1 MLNTTILA
9 LSALHLSMSPLF
21 AGKQSLSIHRSQFSR
36 FLSPI
41 VFNSRITISRAAFT
55 TGLSA
60 AVYINQIRVET
71 NAQKLEVFNN
81 SDVVFDE
88 VLFRDITNSDF
99 GAVFINA
106 SQGVTA
112 NGIVFSNCKISNA
125 QTVLFVT
132 ARTVS
137 ITSMCM
143 SDCSAKDVA
152 GFEIE
157 SERDLS
163 KVTMTTVYK
172 CLGGQEPVRA
182 TGSGNFLSF
191 LNVSHCTGGARACGV
206 SLIRG
211 TDADSSSGLEYVLV
225 QHGSAPCAIWT
236 SAEDDT
242 ATKLSTAIDLAQ
254 ILSNTV
260 TTYGLVH
267 LVGDV
272 MFSNGFFVGNTVKDG
287 VHFTAGK
294 ESDSAV
300 VSKCFMDFP
309 TVTVSGI
316 TFSSCSFDQKSIPLK
331 TFYGLNTFACV
342 AEPEPIDINNFFDQF
357 SSEETISLIIVGVAL
372 FTAIVQ
378 IIVYGVI
385 ACKQR
390 KKVEADS
397 EDDYSSYSDS
407 SEFETSSSSR

>member
-1 MLNTTILA
+1 MLNTTIFA

-41 VFNSRITISRAAFT
+41 VFNSRITISHAAFT
-55 TGLSA
+55 KGLSA
-60 AVYINQIRVET
+60 AVYINQIRET
-71 NAQKLEVFNN
+71 STPQKLEVFNN
-81 SDVVFDE
+81 SDVVFEE
-88 VLFRDITNSDF
+88 VWFRDITQSDF

-106 SQGVTA
+106 SQAVTA
-112 NGIVFSNCKISNA
+112 NGIVFSGCKIANA
-125 QTVLFVT
+125 ATVLFVT

-143 SDCSAKDVA
+143 FNCSANDVA
-152 GFEIE
+152 GFEID
-157 SERDLS
+157 SEKDLS
-163 KVTMTTVYK
+163 KVTMVTVYK
-172 CLGGQEPVRA
+172 CEGGQEPVRA

-191 LNVSHCTGGARACGV
+191 LNVSHCTDGKRACGV

-211 TDADSSSGLEYVLV
+211 ADGDAASGLEYVLV

-236 SAEDDT
+236 GAEDET
-242 ATKLSTAIDLAQ
+242 ATKLLTAIDLAQ
-254 ILSNTV
+254 ILNNQV
-260 TTYGLVH
+260 TTFGLVR
-267 LVGDV
+267 LAGDV

-287 VHFTAGK
+287 VYFTARK
-294 ESDSAV
+294 ESDSAI

-309 TVTVSGI
+309 VVSVSGI

-331 TFYGLNTFACV
+331 TFYGLNTLACV

-357 SSEETISLIIVGVAL
+357 SSEETISLIIVGIAL
-372 FTAIVQ
+372 FTAIIQ

-385 ACKQR
+385 ACKHR

-397 EDDYSSYSDS
+397 EYDYSSYSDS